1 VIAAAVIIYI
11 NPDYAIADPICTFL
25 FSILVLLTTV
35 PIFCDCC
42 RIMMEAAPEEIDTPK
57 LFNALTGL
65 DFVEEVH
72 DFHVHALS
80 ADKPIMTCHVVLKE
94 RMDPKLALADLTAM
108 VQHEF
113 GIFHSTF
120 QIEESKLFEGR
131 QGAGK
136 LQCFSH

>member
-1 VIAAAVIIYI
+1 MLT
-11 NPDYAIADPICTFL
+11 N
-25 FSILVLLTTV
+25 LVFQ
-35 PIFCDCC
+35 I
-42 RIMMEAAPEEIDTPK
+42 
-57 LFNALTGL
+57 